1 MLTKEQIEAF
11 RAIRIKVVT
20 DTAKAV
26 KVDPSEV
33 LDELNKLCDLALS
46 ALDSQRSGW
55 MPIADAPKDGSRVL
69 LSNGSSASIQVGHW
83 EKEHD
88 YPRMNIPA
96 HWSDEGEGFE
106 LHPSHWMPLPSPP
119 K

>member
-1 MLTKEQIEAF
+1 MTDKEFLEEMKHRATRIELY
-11 RAIRIKVVT
+11 
-20 DTAKAV
+20 TAG
-26 KVDPSEV
+26 DRERLERLIS
-33 LDELNKLCDLALS
+33 LATIG
-46 ALDSQRSGW
+46 LDSQGSGW

-106 LHPSHWMPLPSPP
+106 LHPSHWMPPPSPP
-119 K
+119 KEPK